1 MNAYNPTRG
10 DTAEGAGRLKLDS
23 SGFETI
29 FAAHYEPTARAIA
42 RIIHDQ
48 GRAEELAVD
57 AFWKLLNNPKAQREQ
72 AGGWLYRT
80 AVRLALDELRRKARR
95 QRYERVLV
103 WIGQTA
109 TPDELFSASQEQGRV
124 RMVLASIAPR
134 QAEILLLRYDGASYD
149 ELASSLHLNSSSIGT
164 LLSRAQQ
171 AFRKEYVKRYG
182 EPK

>member
-10 DTAEGAGRLKLDS
+10 DTAEEKGTSLGLDS

-42 RIIHDQ
+42 RIIRDR

-57 AFWKLLNNPKAQREQ
+57 AFWKLLKNPKAQREQ
-72 AGGWLYRT
+72 AGGWLHRT

-95 QRYERVLV
+95 QRYERVLA
-103 WIGQTA
+103 WMGRTP

-124 RMVLASIAPR
+124 RLVLASMAAR
-134 QAEILLLRYDGASYD
+134 QAELLLLRHDGASYD
-149 ELASSLHLNSSSIGT
+149 ELASSLHLNIASVGT

-182 EPK
+182 ER